1 MRNPNRMT
9 FCRNLALGLVA
20 WPALAAPTRALDWK
34 ATTLTVTTA
43 PFQTTQDAAFE
54 FKNNSSKP
62 VTIRDIETSCDCLDA
77 TTDLKVYAP
86 GASGII
92 KAKFTVGDRIGLY
105 ERTVTVVTDEP
116 DSPVR
121 LLLQIEV
128 PPAVLLEPRSVAWQ
142 LNESAGEKS
151 VDLRPAIGLEISFD
165 RAEVTNDA
173 FTVRLVTVEPGRHY
187 VLYLKPRGTMHAAS
201 AAVRIF
207 GREKAGHEVL
217 VSAYADVQ

>member
-1 MRNPNRMT
+1 MT

-20 WPALAAPTRALDWK
+20 WHALAAPSHALDWK

-43 PFQTTQDAAFE
+43 PFQTAQDATFE

-62 VTIRDIETSCDCLDA
+62 VTIRDLETSCDCLDA
-77 TTDLKVYAP
+77 TIDPKVYAS
-86 GASGII
+86 GASGVI

-105 ERTVTVVTDEP
+105 ERTITVVTDEP

-128 PPAVLLEPRSVAWQ
+128 PPTALLEPRSVAWK
-142 LNESAGEKS
+142 LNEPATEKS
-151 VDLRPAIGLEISFD
+151 IDLRPAAGLEVSFTQ
-165 RAEVTNDA
+165 AETTNDA
-173 FTVRLVTVEPGRHY
+173 FTIRLVTVEPARHY
-187 VLYLKPRGTMHAAS
+187 LLYLKPRDTTHAAS

-207 GREKAGHEVL
+207 GREKSGHEVL
-217 VSAYADVQ
+217 ASAYADVQ